1 MLVVWTRNDCGV
13 RLLAAHE
20 GSAPGLLGG
29 RRLGIAM
36 LAGGALLLAV
46 AGGFFGYQAYID
58 ERYDTVVIT
67 TPPTLPSQDAL
78 EQLTLPPPDSA
89 ATAVDATPP
98 SSAEPAHATP
108 VDDTGPA
115 PSALTL
121 GEVYGGW
128 DAAPQDWANPFW
140 AVERG
145 APAFTS
151 EFLPVGELD
160 LPESGLAPATLVRIP
175 IIGLEA
181 STIELGIITTDEG
194 HLKYESPIYDVGIIP
209 GHTTPG
215 ERGNTWL
222 FGHLE
227 SPLKDEGAVF
237 RNLPKLHDFLRTG
250 EAVYVIVDSD
260 DGSFLYQATEFR
272 IMRAEDV
279 TFWGSDGRT
288 ATLVCSWPRFVYD
301 ERVVVTTEL
310 VGARLKRG

>member
-1 MLVVWTRNDCGV
+1 MS
-13 RLLAAHE
+13 LLATHG
-20 GSAPGLLGG
+20 GSAVGMLGG

-36 LAGGALLLAV
+36 LAGGALLLAA

-67 TPPTLPSQDAL
+67 TPPTLPPEDVL
-78 EQLTLPPPDSA
+78 EQLTLPPA
-89 ATAVDATPP
+89 GATAPVDDTTPATV
-98 SSAEPAHATP
+98 EPAQAP
-108 VDDTGPA
+108 PPDDTGPA

-145 APAFTS
+145 APAYTS

>member
-1 MLVVWTRNDCGV
+1 MAT
-13 RLLAAHE
+13 HE
-20 GSAPGLLGG
+20 GSAPGMLGG

-36 LAGGALLLAV
+36 LAGGALLLVV

-58 ERYDTVVIT
+58 ERYETVVVT
-67 TPPTLPSQDAL
+67 TPPTLPSQEDLA
-78 EQLTLPPPDSA
+78 QLTLPPVDAIPTVAPVAVDTTTGDSTTPATVEPAAATTPSESSGLAASA
-89 ATAVDATPP
+89 A
-98 SSAEPAHATP
+98 
-108 VDDTGPA
+108 
-115 PSALTL
+115 TL

-140 AVERG
+140 APERG
-145 APAFTS
+145 APAYTS
-151 EFLPVGELD
+151 TFLPVSELD
-160 LPESGLAPATLVRIP
+160 LPESGLAPADLVRIP

-181 STIELGIITTDEG
+181 KTIELGVIVTDEG
-194 HLKYESPIYDVGIIP
+194 HRKYESPIFEVGIIP

-237 RNLPKLHDFLRTG
+237 RDLPKLHDFLRNG
-250 EAVYVIVDSD
+250 EAVYVIVDSA

-279 TFWGSDGRT
+279 TFWGSEGRT
-288 ATLVCSWPRFVYD
+288 ATLVCSWPRFIYN

-310 VGARLKRG
+310 VGARLNRPLP